1 MNQTLNGRG
10 KLSYFKTK
18 TVQNLGF
25 FYYKRDKKY
34 LSLLKLIN
42 DPENVISKSEK
53 LDPIIKVEEKNL
65 NYSDKSDSSS
75 EEEMENEIPD
85 ETINP
90 DEASSK
96 SQIV

>member
-1 MNQTLNGRG
+1 M
-10 KLSYFKTK
+10 
-18 TVQNLGF
+18 
-25 FYYKRDKKY
+25 
-34 LSLLKLIN
+34 SLLKLIN

-53 LDPIIKVEEKNL
+53 LDPIIKVEEKTP